1 MVEVREL
8 AVPGAAKPGRGGV
21 HPQGGPGVMA
31 RVCRGVLGVGLL
43 MGAFPGLHPLAQAT
57 PQVGART
64 TTAHAKSQPNHPA
77 ASKPAPAANLAEPC
91 KQWVPRLPGLS
102 AAQCS
107 ALKLQ
112 TSGIRSVQ
120 GRELWMGDV
129 GARNSRVKV
138 LVLGAIHGD
147 ELSATTVA
155 LQWMGLAQDNG
166 AEALWRFVPMLN
178 PDGVMVQPARRVN
191 AHGVDLNR
199 NFPTP
204 GWAQEAP
211 RYWAQR
217 TRKDPRRWP
226 GHTPLSEPESRFLH
240 QQMDQF
246 QPQLVV
252 SIHAPYGVLDF
263 DGPHDPP
270 LRLGRLRMDKL
281 GVFPGSLGHYGG
293 VQQNMP
299 VVTIELEHA
308 LDMPR
313 ESEMQAMWNDLLRW
327 MDTRLYR
334 PSPVEAAKIKANR
347 PLAP

>member
-1 MVEVREL
+1 MFEVSEREL
-8 AVPGAAKPGRGGV
+8 RGAGAA
-21 HPQGGPGVMA
+21 GPGGRRVRPRAGQAAVA
-31 RVCRGVLGVGLL
+31 RLCRGLLGASLL
-43 MGAFPGLHPLAQAT
+43 MGAWPGLLTQALAAPQAGGH
-57 PQVGART
+57 VS
-64 TTAHAKSQPNHPA
+64 AHAKPQPPHAPA
-77 ASKPAPAANLAEPC
+77 GKAAPAANLVEPC
-91 KQWVPRLPGLS
+91 KQWVPRLPGLT

-112 TSGIRSVQ
+112 PSGTRSVQ

-129 GARNSRVKV
+129 GAHNSRVKV

-147 ELSATTVA
+147 ELTASTVA

-226 GHTPLSEPESRFLH
+226 GNKPLSEPESRFVH
-240 QQMDQF
+240 EQMSAFTPD
-246 QPQLVV
+246 LIV

-263 DGPHDPP
+263 DGPTDPP
-270 LRLGRLRMDKL
+270 RRLGRLMLDPV
-281 GVFPGSLGHYGG
+281 GVFPGSLGYYGG
-293 VQQNMP
+293 MHKGVP
-299 VVTIELEHA
+299 VVTIELPNAQRAPLQAETRQMW
-308 LDMPR
+308 LDL
-313 ESEMQAMWNDLLRW
+313 QRW
-327 MDTRLYR
+327 MGEHLPARTA
-334 PSPVEAAKIKANR
+334 SAAQ
-347 PLAP
+347 PLRAP